1 LLNDVI
7 VPAIVTGCLYGLVAT
22 AFNVLERTTRVLNFA
37 HGDLAM
43 WAPMAGLVAYS
54 LWHWP
59 AWASVVFGV
68 VSSLVLGLVIQLVA
82 LNPFIGKVT
91 YTWILTG
98 LGASVILE
106 QLAQQPFG
114 GNPQPFPIAFS
125 GNTSTYGPFQLSDQS
140 LALVV
145 AVIVVVAGMEL
156 LYHRS
161 NFGRRLMV
169 LGQDVEGAQ
178 MVGISARAMAYS
190 AMAVAALILAA
201 TGLLIAPTLLV
212 QPSMG
217 FQLTF
222 IGFVA
227 AALGGLGSVHG
238 GVIGGIIVG
247 FVIQISDTYA
257 GGQWT
262 NTCVFG
268 VLLVVYLV
276 RPFGLFGKRPVRA
289 V

>member
-43 WAPMAGLVAYS
+43 WAPMSALVAYS

-59 AWASVVFGV
+59 AALAIAFGV
-68 VSSLVLGLVIQLVA
+68 VSSLVLGLIVQLVA

-106 QLAQQPFG
+106 QLANQPFG
-114 GNPQPFPIAFS
+114 GDPQPFPLAFS
-125 GNTSTYGPFQLSDQS
+125 GNPRSWGPFQISGQS
-140 LALVV
+140 LALIV
-145 AVIVVVAGMEL
+145 AMVVVVAGMDL

-178 MVGISARAMAYS
+178 MIGISARRMAYTAMAI
-190 AMAVAALILAA
+190 AALILSAV
-201 TGLLIAPTLLV
+201 GLLIAPILLV
-212 QPSMG
+212 QPTMG

-238 GVIGGIIVG
+238 GAVGGIVVG
-247 FVIQISDTYA
+247 FVIQIADNYA

>member
-43 WAPMAGLVAYS
+43 WAPMSALVAYS

-59 AWASVVFGV
+59 AAAAIVFGV
-68 VSSLVLGLVIQLVA
+68 VSSLVLGLIIQLVA

-106 QLAQQPFG
+106 QLANQPFG
-114 GNPQPFPIAFS
+114 GDPQPFPLAFS
-125 GNTSTYGPFQLSDQS
+125 GNPRSWGPIRISDQS
-140 LALVV
+140 LALIV
-145 AVIVVVAGMEL
+145 AAVVVVAGMEL

-178 MVGISARAMAYS
+178 MVGISARRMAYTAMAI
-190 AMAVAALILAA
+190 AALILAA
-201 TGLLIAPTLLV
+201 VGLLIAPVLLV
-212 QPSMG
+212 QPTMG

-238 GVIGGIIVG
+238 GAVGGIVVG
-247 FVIQISDTYA
+247 FVIQIADNYA

-268 VLLVVYLV
+268 VLLAVYLV